1 MVNFAHPNIYEP
13 TKSNKDRSFAYNH
26 VQTPEQR
33 KRNERFAKQQNAKRG
48 KPAVEPKTKLEFKSP
63 LNPIVAGLLAF
74 IIIGG
79 LAFELISRI
88 FNS

>member
-1 MVNFAHPNIYEP
+1 M
-13 TKSNKDRSFAYNH
+13 

-63 LNPIVAGLLAF
+63 LNPILAADILSHQKDSTVDKYNKADMVFFSLQVYWRLSLLVAWR
-74 IIIGG
+74 
-79 LAFELISRI
+79 S
-88 FNS
+88 N

>member
-1 MVNFAHPNIYEP
+1 M
-13 TKSNKDRSFAYNH
+13 

-48 KPAVEPKTKLEFKSP
+48 KPAVESKTKLEFKSP
-63 LNPIVAGLLAF
+63 LNPILAGLLAF